1 MLEKQA
7 EKKKKGKNW
16 NPKPIKNKR
25 VRQLSFCL
33 LGTWVKVGFEALL
46 LNFTHSSEHELS
58 SWWWKHSSHPDVSKI
73 SRNPMLIKSPFDSRL
88 NKGENWIL
96 QALDRNVT
104 KNLINGWKICERL
117 FRFYSHF
124 CLTNFFH
131 QKCQTSKFA
140 DFLRF
145 SLGKACGLNLLGL
158 TLCLNSI
165 PFKMQ

>member
-1 MLEKQA
+1 MIFCNFPITFESIISCPIFVGKTGR
-7 EKKKKGKNW
+7 EEKKGKNW
-16 NPKPIKNKR
+16 NPKPIKKKR

-88 NKGENWIL
+88 NKGENCIL

-104 KNLINGWKICERL
+104 KNLINGWKICESL

-124 CLTNFFH
+124 CLTNFFT
-131 QKCQTSKFA
+131 KNVK
-140 DFLRF
+140 L
-145 SLGKACGLNLLGL
+145 
-158 TLCLNSI
+158 LNSQI
-165 PFKMQ
+165 FWDFHLVKLAG